1 MILLRSLRAIQIKVN
16 RLCAGRFHIPA
27 FSERYSHE
35 VRRVNLLTAES
46 IRIGD
51 RRGVGKTGDRHS
63 KRRIFTVN
71 IIAPPVINS
80 NAGLEGCCTLPH
92 QSPTQTH
99 LVPQAIV
106 AVVLTSS
113 QGKAAINPPVPLRLI
128 FSEANTQ
135 GQSEQKY
142 GFQLNLCEARC
153 TAGSFGRQHRANVA
167 CCA

>member
-1 MILLRSLRAIQIKVN
+1 MILLRSLRAIQVKVN
-16 RLCAGRFHIPA
+16 RLCVGRFHIPA

-35 VRRVNLLTAES
+35 VREVNLLTAES

-92 QSPTQTH
+92 QSPTQTS

-128 FSEANTQ
+128 LSEANKQ

-153 TAGSFGRQHRANVA
+153 TAGSFGGQHRANAA

>member
-1 MILLRSLRAIQIKVN
+1 MILLRSLRAIQVKVN
-16 RLCAGRFHIPA
+16 RLCVGRFHIPA
-27 FSERYSHE
+27 FSERFSHE
-35 VRRVNLLTAES
+35 VREVKLLTAES

-63 KRRIFTVN
+63 KRRIFTFN
-71 IIAPPVINS
+71 IITPPVLNS

-99 LVPQAIV
+99 LVPQAVV

-128 FSEANTQ
+128 FSKANTQ

>member
-71 IIAPPVINS
+71 IIAPPVIKS
-80 NAGLEGCCTLPH
+80 NAELEGCCTLPH
-92 QSPTQTH
+92 QSPTQTR
-99 LVPQAIV
+99 LFPQAIV
-106 AVVLTSS
+106 TVVLTSS
-113 QGKAAINPPVPLRLI
+113 QGKAVINPPVPLRLI
-128 FSEANTQ
+128 FSEA
-135 GQSEQKY
+135 KK
-142 GFQLNLCEARC
+142 
-153 TAGSFGRQHRANVA
+153 
-167 CCA
+167 

>member
-1 MILLRSLRAIQIKVN
+1 MILLRSLRAIQMQVN

-71 IIAPPVINS
+71 IIAPPVIKS
-80 NAGLEGCCTLPH
+80 NAELEGCCTLPH
-92 QSPTQTH
+92 QSPTQTR
-99 LVPQAIV
+99 LFLQAIIT
-106 AVVLTSS
+106 VVLTSS
-113 QGKAAINPPVPLRLI
+113 QGKAVINPPVPLRLI
-128 FSEANTQ
+128 FSEA
-135 GQSEQKY
+135 SK
-142 GFQLNLCEARC
+142 
-153 TAGSFGRQHRANVA
+153 
-167 CCA
+167 